1 MANKT
6 KSVFYVSIYPN
17 PTKNKITLLVE
28 ESAINENKH
37 YQINIYDIQG
47 KLLQGYTTNSINNY
61 EIDVQ
66 SLPVGIYNVNISTGN
81 WTKNIKFIKE

>member
-47 KLLQGYTTNSINNY
+47 KLMQGYTTNSINSY
-61 EIDVQ
+61 EIDIQ
-66 SLPVGIYNVNISTGN
+66 SLPVGIYNVNISTGH
-81 WTKNIKFIKE
+81 WTKIIKFIKE